1 MVSVHTNY
9 IHLINS
15 YLGMCLSV
23 LGSDGA
29 DGNGG
34 GKDGEDSGGD
44 GGGGDEDDDD
54 GDGGSEDGW

>member
-1 MVSVHTNY
+1 MHTNY

-23 LGSDGA
+23 LGSDGD

-34 GKDGEDSGGD
+34 GKDCENSGGD
-44 GGGGDEDDDD
+44 GEEGGGRNDDGDED
-54 GDGGSEDGW
+54 GDGRWW